1 MPYTQVK
8 CKEGARYVIFVPFR
22 NVIFIHFFGV
32 KTRIEGR
39 MEVEYRENALLDKKH
54 LIYDFQPVTVYMI
67 YMALL

>member
-1 MPYTQVK
+1 
-8 CKEGARYVIFVPFR
+8 
-22 NVIFIHFFGV
+22 
-32 KTRIEGR
+32 